1 MRLER
6 IGKLELS
13 YTDIDEE
20 FPFAEGGQVYGILTG
35 TLEAG
40 DLRGTLHATNL
51 ARQRSD
57 GGFTPTLRGILTT
70 PEGVKVFFTM
80 DGLSIKDPRAEPPR
94 RMVTAGIT
102 FWSAEPKLR
111 SWNEVFAVAELEG
124 RKMGAS
130 WGVIGQLCKCSPEIS
145 PPRGPRAPACSGSP
159 GDGPPRDS
167 RRAGVLV
174 V

>member
-6 IGKLELS
+6 IGKLELT

-40 DLRGTLHATNL
+40 DLRGTLRTTNL
-51 ARQRSD
+51 ARQRPD
-57 GGFTPTLRGILTT
+57 GSFTPTLRGILTT

-80 DGLSIKDPRAEPPR
+80 DGLSIKDPKAEPPR
-94 RMVTAGIT
+94 RIVMVGIT
-102 FWSAEPKLR
+102 FWSANPKLR

-124 RKMGAS
+124 RKMGDS
-130 WGVIGQLCKCSPEIS
+130 WGVTGQLFRCVPEI
-145 PPRGPRAPACSGSP
+145 
-159 GDGPPRDS
+159 
-167 RRAGVLV
+167 
-174 V
+174 